1 MSESPFFSLAQERIR
16 EAIASGAF
24 DNLPG
29 AGRPLDL
36 SDADDPDWWIKR
48 RIREEGGDLSAL
60 APALIQLRRER
71 RDLLAGIG
79 ELASE
84 DAVRDAV
91 ADFNERVRLE
101 RLRPSTPGLPPT
113 LVTTL
118 DVAEALERWREA
130 RGSGEA
136 PGC

>member
-1 MSESPFFSLAQERIR
+1 MTESPFSSLAEERIR

-48 RIREEGGDLSAL
+48 RIRDEGGDLSAL

-79 ELASE
+79 ELRSE
-84 DAVRDAV
+84 DSVRNAV

-113 LVTTL
+113 LVSTL
-118 DVAEALERWREA
+118 DPDEALARWRAA
-130 RGSGEA
+130 REESEK
-136 PGC
+136 